1 MAHAVSPRLGLE
13 TPICPEDGAD
23 SQLMRPFQAF
33 IEKLGL
39 VILEISIAPE
49 GPYLVLNSTAAY
61 TAQVQLQFASDDP
74 KLFFILF
81 FFLCRIIAT
90 E

>member
-1 MAHAVSPRLGLE
+1 MAHAVSPGLGLE
-13 TPICPEDGAD
+13 SPIHQEDGAD

-39 VILEISIAPE
+39 VELEITIAPE

-61 TAQVQLQFASDDP
+61 SAQVQLQFASQVI
-74 KLFFILF
+74 F
-81 FFLCRIIAT
+81 
-90 E
+90 

>member
-13 TPICPEDGAD
+13 TPISQEDGAD
-23 SQLMRPFQAF
+23 LQLMRPFQAF

-39 VILEISIAPE
+39 VELEISIAPE
-49 GPYLVLNSTAAY
+49 GPYLVLNSTAGY
-61 TAQVQLQFASDDP
+61 TGQVQLQFASQVV
-74 KLFFILF
+74 FYFMF
-81 FFLCRIIAT
+81 YTFCRITAM